1 MNSRLLKYISM
12 FIIFS
17 LLITVGIYSYIMHTP
32 VLKPV
37 CRKKSVSMS
46 FLMKNNFL
54 EKFSSNVKF
63 TVALHAQKSVT
74 GVDTNN
80 LMFCLFSDKSSFL
93 MFSSFPSAVLLLHN
107 RTQSICTMPVTF
119 FYEWGVLE
127 WTRLAGHMIRFKIAW
142 QRIFAWSFLFQ
153 IFLHLFKKNKR

>member
-1 MNSRLLKYISM
+1 MINQVFLMFSSFPSAVLLLHNRTQSICTM
-12 FIIFS
+12 PVT
-17 LLITVGIYSYIMHTP
+17 LITVRYLLTYNATP
-32 VLKPV
+32 LFWSLFVG
-37 CRKKSVSMS
+37 KKSVSMS

-119 FYEWGVLE
+119 FYEWGVL
-127 WTRLAGHMIRFKIAW
+127 GM
-142 QRIFAWSFLFQ
+142 
-153 IFLHLFKKNKR
+153 N

>member
-1 MNSRLLKYISM
+1 
-12 FIIFS
+12 
-17 LLITVGIYSYIMHTP
+17 
-32 VLKPV
+32 
-37 CRKKSVSMS
+37 MS

-107 RTQSICTMPVTF
+107 RTQP
-119 FYEWGVLE
+119 
-127 WTRLAGHMIRFKIAW
+127 
-142 QRIFAWSFLFQ
+142 FAQCL
-153 IFLHLFKKNKR
+153 